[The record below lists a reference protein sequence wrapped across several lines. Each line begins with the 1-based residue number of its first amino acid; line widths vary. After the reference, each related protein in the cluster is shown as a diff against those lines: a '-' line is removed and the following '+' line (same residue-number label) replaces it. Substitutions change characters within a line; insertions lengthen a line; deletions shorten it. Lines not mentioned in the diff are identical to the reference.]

1 MSKDV
6 LINFRISEKDRE
18 IAKDLVKKLG
28 YKNLS
33 SFLREYLE
41 ELSSLYNHKSKE
53 LDLLEEFY
61 KSKLEDLRN
70 PREKFV
76 INNRLNLI
84 KEFKQL
90 LESDD
95 LQIKE

>member
-6 LINFRISEKDRE
+6 LINFRISSDDRE
-18 IAKDLVKKLG
+18 NAKELVKKLG

-41 ELSSLYNHKSKE
+41 DLSSLYNNNSRE
-53 LDLLEEFY
+53 LDLLEELY
-61 KSKLEDLRN
+61 KSKLSSTRDAK
-70 PREKFV
+70 EKFF

-90 LESDD
+90 LESED
-95 LQIKE
+95 L

>member
-1 MSKDV
+1 MCKDV
-6 LINFRISEKDRE
+6 LINFRISSEDRE
-18 IAKDLVKKLG
+18 NAKELVKKLG

-41 ELSSLYNHKSKE
+41 ELSSLSNHSSKE

-61 KSKLEDLRN
+61 KTKLLNNKDLKER
-70 PREKFV
+70 FI

-84 KEFKQL
+84 KEFKHL
-90 LESDD
+90 LESEV
-95 LQIKE
+95 L

>member
-6 LINFRISEKDRE
+6 LINFRISSDDRE
-18 IAKDLVKKLG
+18 TAKELVKKLG

-41 ELSSLYNHKSKE
+41 DLSSLYKNNSRE
-53 LDLLEEFY
+53 LDLLEELY
-61 KSKLEDLRN
+61 KSKLSNTRDAK
-70 PREKFV
+70 EKFF

-84 KEFKQL
+84 KEFKYL
-90 LESDD
+90 LES
-95 LQIKE
+95 EV

>member
-6 LINFRISEKDRE
+6 LINFRISEEDRE
-18 IAKDLVKKLG
+18 NAKVLVKKLG

-41 ELSSLYNHKSKE
+41 ELSSLYNHTSKE
-53 LDLLEEFY
+53 LDLLEELY
-61 KSKLEDLRN
+61 KSKLSSTRDAK
-70 PREKFV
+70 EKFF

-90 LESDD
+90 LESEC
-95 LQIKE
+95 L